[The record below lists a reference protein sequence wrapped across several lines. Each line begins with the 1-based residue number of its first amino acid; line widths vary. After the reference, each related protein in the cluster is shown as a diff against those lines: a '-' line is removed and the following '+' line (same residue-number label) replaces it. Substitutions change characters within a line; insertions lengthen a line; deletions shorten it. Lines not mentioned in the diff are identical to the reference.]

1 MINKLTRLI
10 KENNFNLV
18 FQMLEIGGVP
28 LGGPQE
34 PFYQLLEF
42 FPGSKIIAFE
52 VDKELCDDLNNKS
65 NGDIVFYPMALGSKE
80 ETRDFYITNHS
91 MCCSLYSPND
101 ELNSLY
107 NNLEVAY
114 LKEKTTIDTV
124 TLDYFA
130 NKHNIQ
136 NIDFIKIDIQ
146 GAELDVFQNALQVL
160 KDVAFIVT
168 EVEFIH
174 HYKDQPLFGDVNNF
188 LYQHNFMFHK
198 FIGLAG
204 RSLAPLVIDNNPNMP
219 SQLIWSDAIFIKNI
233 LNISKLTVDKLLKL
247 SVLSLI
253 YGSPDLT
260 YYCLNQVDIK
270 LGTQLHIKFLQAE

>member
-1 MINKLTRLI
+1 
-10 KENNFNLV
+10 
-18 FQMLEIGGVP
+18 MLEIGGVP

-91 MCCSLYSPND
+91 MCCSLYPPND

-204 RSLAPLVIDNNPNMP
+204 RSLAPLIIDNNPNMP